1 MTTDVVMVRQPAGI
15 PERLGKAIARE
26 RTARGLTQEQLA
38 EIIGV
43 EQETVSRFERGAT
56 LPPLPRLIQLADFFG
71 VPLDALLRANSNRI
85 ADEATDI
92 AAMLSRLDEQNR
104 DFVRRWVAEICE
116 KLAKR
121 K

>member
-1 MTTDVVMVRQPAGI
+1 MARQSAGI

-26 RTARGLTQEQLA
+26 RMARGLTQEQLA

-56 LPPLPRLIQLADFFG
+56 LPPLPRLIQLADYFD
-71 VPLDALLRANSNRI
+71 VPLESLLRANSNRI

-92 AAMLSRLDEQNR
+92 AEMLSKLDSPNR
-104 DFVRRWVAEICE
+104 DFVRRWVTEMCE
-116 KLAKR
+116 RLAKR

>member
-1 MTTDVVMVRQPAGI
+1 MARRPAGI
-15 PERLGKAIARE
+15 GERIGKSIARE
-26 RTARGLTQEQLA
+26 RAARGLTQEQLA

-56 LPPLPRLIQLADFFG
+56 LPPLTRLIQLADYFE
-71 VPLDALLRANSNRI
+71 VPLESLLRAGSSRVT
-85 ADEATDI
+85 DEASDI
-92 AAMLSRLDEQNR
+92 ASMLSKLDGQNR
-104 DFVRRWVAEICE
+104 DFVRRWVAEMCE

>member
-1 MTTDVVMVRQPAGI
+1 MTRRPAGI
-15 PERLGKAIARE
+15 GERIGKSIARE

-56 LPPLPRLIQLADFFG
+56 LPPLMRLIQLADYFE
-71 VPLDALLRANSNRI
+71 VPLESLLRTSSSRV
-85 ADEATDI
+85 ADEASDI
-92 AAMLSRLDEQNR
+92 ASMLSRLDGQNR
-104 DFVRRWVAEICE
+104 DFVRRWVAEMCE